1 MCIRDSI
8 LRSILLPSEK
18 IDEKYASTKFQLDTG
33 KTIVGM
39 ITEEND
45 DVIKIVVDPLLKDS
59 VTKIDA
65 DAVEGRKMSTLSPMP
80 EGLVDNLTKEEVLDL
95 IAYIKSGGNKKDE
108 IFAEHEH

>member
-1 MCIRDSI
+1 
-8 LRSILLPSEK
+8 
-18 IDEKYASTKFQLDTG
+18 
-33 KTIVGM
+33 M

-65 DAVEGRKMSTLSPMP
+65 DAVEGRKMSKLSPMP

-108 IFAEHEH
+108 IFAEHDH